1 MCWLLNCWEEFF
13 RCCLSESNEI
23 SFLSSFMH
31 NLHNLE
37 SLEQTG
43 CAGPEGTFHGR
54 VAIPSWYRER
64 VYLAGCLLYQ
74 N

>member
-1 MCWLLNCWEEFF
+1 
-13 RCCLSESNEI
+13 
-23 SFLSSFMH
+23 MH